1 MSLTSSYQQSETMSP
16 NPPPAAEAIE
26 LAARHLDRMMGI
38 DNGASSLAEKLGSVG
53 ASGSGV
59 VSGLHDRD
67 YPAMGVG
74 GPESLALKPASKVS
88 RIPLPAELIEHFGH
102 MQCNCSMGLFTQI
115 DRAWLTIDSDIYV
128 WRYEDGGDLAY
139 FDGLADTILNVAMVT
154 PKAGILQPHIV
165 YLLVLS
171 TPVEIVILGVSFAGD
186 EMQLVPEP
194 LYTLPADQLHTSC
207 IVGGVGGRIFMGG
220 RDGHLHEFCYQ
231 QQEGWWGKKTSR
243 VCHTS
248 SNLSWLLPSFLGSF
262 GEEDPLLQ
270 IVIDQSRNILYTRS
284 EKGTVGVFDLGRDG
298 QSMERVTS
306 VTAQKMVE
314 ESSKLAATVE
324 TGNLKPIVHIAVV
337 PMEEDQSIHLIA
349 LTGGG
354 ARLYLTTSFNSTD
367 SRPNTLRLLHVRLPP
382 GFSPSAPP
390 QRPIKVHSGFYRSG
404 LALLASSPAE
414 AADILWIVWS
424 GTMPQGN
431 SVMEGQV
438 TVPVEGHAWAMDE
451 VVSKSKL
458 DNLFIASFSGKN
470 PPSAV
475 TQHCSTSRKL
485 VVLSAQGAIIVE
497 PGRPVDCL
505 RQLLVDCGGPDNEA
519 VHSYWSLQGPEQAA
533 ATALV
538 LATSQAIVDRQV
550 AEWATRAF
558 VILGGEPRLVYPG
571 PATGT
576 PQFLSPTQQSFHPA
590 VMSTPSPTYSSMPYH
605 PSPHPEIQFSARHN
619 GLYLYL
625 SRLLRPVWASPLLTG
640 TAEKPES
647 TVNLPQISL
656 LMSQLHD
663 LRTWMEKNSSLSSG
677 QDRLTDNSALLREK
691 QSLVVV
697 RQLIVDC
704 VQMLGLWSVIVEH
717 TVELVVGKLS
727 QETSTILRQAQ
738 LRDLVVSPN
747 GRDVASNLVQCLV
760 QTYLGDNAST
770 DAISNRL
777 RTLCPA
783 LYRQED
789 ALSSKAHELLLAAAK
804 QSKGGER
811 VKMVSEAVN
820 IAIQI
825 AGHLQ
830 LGVLVS
836 HLASC
841 QAYTKVVEVCLAAAN
856 KRDPSQLAVHY
867 YNNGEN
873 SDDSAG
879 LAAYIARTECYKHC
893 TAMLHTLL
901 QAGSAPPTSPSVPK
915 SPGPPP
921 PPSPAILPPDQ
932 ATIWAEQVFQLM
944 VSSSDQLLHVSLYQW
959 LIENKYIDKLLNI
972 KSPHIEDFLKR
983 GAVQHPET
991 LAMFDLLWKYY
1002 EKSSQ
1007 YVPAARILAKLADR
1021 HSTELGLSGRVQY
1034 LARAIMC
1041 VKSSEGGSSNR
1052 AAGELLHH
1060 LEEKMEVA
1068 QVQIKVLEAISG
1080 KVEAEGQISR
1090 LNSDLLDITT
1100 LYQDFAEP
1108 YQLWECKLAILQCA
1122 GHPDQ
1127 PLVNAIWSNI
1137 IDQQE
1142 SSANQ
1147 NKVLALS
1154 NKMESLGKQYANS
1167 SKYFPLEMIVR
1178 QLEIVS
1184 CKEKGNPGW
1193 VPTCLQATGVSLPR
1207 LLDVYNRLY
1216 TTKDSIWLTLGD
1228 NLHILKVLCSLVKLF
1243 ANDPSLVNL
1252 VERRQFAVV
1261 CQDAVSTYLGELYQ
1275 KQSQETAVLVSS
1287 FRDIQ
1292 AKLDRM

>member
-1 MSLTSSYQQSETMSP
+1 MCGDMMTVETWPTLM
-16 NPPPAAEAIE
+16 
-26 LAARHLDRMMGI
+26 
-38 DNGASSLAEKLGSVG
+38 
-53 ASGSGV
+53 
-59 VSGLHDRD
+59 
-67 YPAMGVG
+67 
-74 GPESLALKPASKVS
+74 
-88 RIPLPAELIEHFGH
+88 
-102 MQCNCSMGLFTQI
+102 
-115 DRAWLTIDSDIYV
+115 AWLTIDSDIYV
-128 WRYEDGGDLAY
+128 WRYDDGGDLAY

-154 PKAGILQPHIV
+154 PKPGILQPHIV
-165 YLLVLS
+165 HLLALS
-171 TPVEIVILGVSFAGD
+171 TPIEIVLLGVSFSGD

-194 LYTLPADQLHTSC
+194 LFTLPADQLYTSC
-207 IVGGVGGRIFMGG
+207 LVGGAGGRVFMGG
-220 RDGHLHEFCYQ
+220 RDGHLYEFCYQ
-231 QQEGWWGKKTSR
+231 QQESWWSKKTNK

-248 SNLSWLLPSFLGSF
+248 SNLSWILPSFLGSF
-262 GEEDPLLQ
+262 SEEDPLVQ
-270 IVIDQSRNILYTRS
+270 IVIDETRNILYTRS
-284 EKGTVGVFDLGRDG
+284 EKGTVGVFDLGKDG
-298 QSMERVTS
+298 QCMERV
-306 VTAQKMVE
+306 VMVNAQKVVDE
-314 ESSKLAATVE
+314 ASKLAATVE

-337 PMEEDQSIHLIA
+337 PSNEDPTIHLIA

-354 ARLYLTTSFNSTD
+354 ARFYLSSTTNSTD

-390 QRPIKVHSGFYRSG
+390 QRPIKVHSGFYRAG
-404 LALLASSPAE
+404 LALLAASPAE
-414 AADILWIVWS
+414 AADVLWVVWGGS
-424 GTMPQGN
+424 MPQG
-431 SVMEGQV
+431 STVMEGQA

-451 VVSKSKL
+451 VVATNNL
-458 DNLFIASFSGKN
+458 DNLFVASFSGRI
-470 PPSAV
+470 PPCAV
-475 TQHCSTSRKL
+475 TQHCASSRKFII
-485 VVLSAQGAIIVE
+485 LSAQGAIIIE
-497 PGRPVDCL
+497 PGRPVDSL
-505 RQLLVDCGGPDNEA
+505 RQLLVDCGGPDAEA
-519 VHSYWSLQGPEQAA
+519 VSAYWTLHGPEQAT

-558 VILGGEPRLVYPG
+558 IVLGGEPRLIYPG
-571 PATGT
+571 PGPSAA
-576 PQFLSPTQQSFHPA
+576 QYLSPGQQSFHPA
-590 VMSTPSPTYSSMPYH
+590 IMSTPSPNYNTMSYH
-605 PSPHPEIQFSARHN
+605 PAPHPEIQFSARHN

-625 SRLLRPVWASPLLTG
+625 SRLLRPVWGASLLTG
-640 TAEKPES
+640 SNEKPQS
-647 TVNLPQISL
+647 AISLPQLSA
-656 LMSQLHD
+656 LMAQMHD

-677 QDRLTDNSALLREK
+677 QDRGSDNSALLREK
-691 QSLVVV
+691 QSLLVL
-697 RQLIVDC
+697 RQLVVDT
-704 VQMLGLWSVIVEH
+704 VQMLGLWSVVVEH

-727 QETSTILRQAQ
+727 AETAGILRQAQ
-738 LRDLVVSPN
+738 LRDLVVSPS
-747 GRDVASNLVQCLV
+747 GRDIASSLVQCLV

-777 RTLCPA
+777 RQLCPG

-811 VKMVSEAVN
+811 EKMVAEAVS
-820 IAIQI
+820 IAVQI

-856 KRDPSQLAVHY
+856 KRDPTQLAVHY

-873 SDDSAG
+873 ADDAAG
-879 LAAYIARTECYKHC
+879 LSAYIGRVECYKHC
-893 TAMLHTLL
+893 TSMLHTLL
-901 QAGSAPPTSPSVPK
+901 QAGSAPPTSPSVPT

-921 PPSPAILPPDQ
+921 PPSPAVLPPDQ
-932 ATIWAEQVFQLM
+932 ATNFAEQVFQLM
-944 VSSSDQLLHVSLYQW
+944 LASSDQLLHVTLYQW

-972 KSPHIEDFLKR
+972 KSQFIEEFLKR

-1002 EKSSQ
+1002 EKTSQ

-1021 HSTELGLSGRVQY
+1021 HSTELSLSGRVQY
-1034 LARAIMC
+1034 LSRAIMC
-1041 VKSSEGGSSNR
+1041 VKSSEGGSASR

-1068 QVQIKVLEAISG
+1068 RVQLQVLEAISG
-1080 KVEAEGQISR
+1080 RPEAESQTGR

-1108 YQLWECKLAILQCA
+1108 LQLWECKLAILQCA

-1127 PLVNAIWSNI
+1127 PLVNTIWTNI
-1137 IDQQE
+1137 IDQLE
-1142 SSANQ
+1142 SSTAQ

-1154 NKMESLGKQYANS
+1154 NRMESLGKQYASS
-1167 SKYFPLEMIVR
+1167 SKYFPLELIVR

-1184 CKEKGNPGW
+1184 CRERGDSGW

-1207 LLDVYNRLY
+1207 LLDVYNRIY

-1228 NLHILKVLCSLVKLF
+1228 SLHILKVLCSLLQLF
-1243 ANDPSLVNL
+1243 ANDPGLVNL
-1252 VERRQFAVV
+1252 SERRQFTVV
-1261 CQDAVSTYLGELYQ
+1261 CQDVLSTYLGELYQ
-1275 KQSQETAVLVSS
+1275 KQSQEASGLVAR

-1292 AKLDRM
+1292 TKLDRL

>member
-1 MSLTSSYQQSETMSP
+1 MSLVSPYQQSETLSP
-16 NPPPAAEAIE
+16 HPPAEALE
-26 LAARHLDRMMGI
+26 LSARHLDRMMGV
-38 DNGASSLAEKLGSVG
+38 DSGAASLAEKLGGGVVG
-53 ASGSGV
+53 GGGG
-59 VSGLHDRD
+59 VSGLQDRD
-67 YPAMGVG
+67 YPAVG
-74 GPESLALKPASKVS
+74 GSGPESLALRQGVKVT
-88 RIPLPAELIEHFGH
+88 RVPLPAELVEHFGH
-102 MQCNCSMGLFTQI
+102 MQCNCSMGLFTGVE
-115 DRAWLTIDSDIYV
+115 RAWLTIDSDIYV

-154 PKAGILQPHIV
+154 PKPGILQPHIV
-165 YLLVLS
+165 HLLALS
-171 TPVEIVILGVSFAGD
+171 TPVEIVLLGVSFSGE

-194 LYTLPADQLHTSC
+194 LFTLPADQLHTSC
-207 IVGGVGGRIFMGG
+207 LVGGVGGRIFMGG
-220 RDGHLHEFCYQ
+220 RDGHLYEFCYQ
-231 QQEGWWGKKTSR
+231 HQEGWWGKKTTK

-248 SNLSWLLPSFLGSF
+248 SNLAWILPGFLGSF
-262 GEEDPLLQ
+262 AEEDPLVQ
-270 IVIDQSRNILYTRS
+270 IVIDNTRNILYSRS
-284 EKGTVGVFDLGRDG
+284 EKGTVGVFDLGKDG
-298 QSMERVTS
+298 QSMERVVS
-306 VTAQKMVE
+306 ITAQKLVE
-314 ESSKLAATVE
+314 EASRLAATVE
-324 TGNLKPIVHIAVV
+324 TGNLKPIVHLAVV
-337 PMEEDQSIHLIA
+337 PVEEDQMIHLVA

-354 ARLYLTTSFNSTD
+354 ARLYLTTTTNSTD
-367 SRPNTLRLLHVRLPP
+367 TRPNTLRLLHVRLPP

-390 QRPIKVHSGFYRSG
+390 QRPVKVHSGFYRSG
-404 LALLASSPAE
+404 LALLAASPAE
-414 AADILWIVWS
+414 AADVLWVVWS

-431 SVMEGQV
+431 TVMEGQA

-451 VVSKSKL
+451 VVSTSKL
-458 DNLFIASFSGKN
+458 DNLFLSSFSGRTA
-470 PPSAV
+470 PCAA
-475 TQHCSTSRKL
+475 TQHCTATRKL
-485 VVLSAQGAIIVE
+485 VILSAQGAIMVE

-505 RQLLVDCGGPDNEA
+505 RQLLVDCGGPDSEA
-519 VHSYWSLQGPEQAA
+519 VQSYWALQGPEQAT

-550 AEWATRAF
+550 ADWATRAF
-558 VILGGEPRLVYPG
+558 IILGGEPRLVYPG
-571 PATGT
+571 PT
-576 PQFLSPTQQSFHPA
+576 PGPPQYLSPGQQSFHPA
-590 VMSTPSPTYSSMPYH
+590 IMSTPSPTYSTMSYH
-605 PSPHPEIQFSARHN
+605 PAPHPEVQFSPRHN

-625 SRLLRPVWASPLLTG
+625 SRLLRPVWAAPLLSGPPDTPQS
-640 TAEKPES
+640 ALS
-647 TVNLPQISL
+647 LPQLSA

-677 QDRLTDNSALLREK
+677 QERAGDNSALLREK

-697 RQLIVDC
+697 RQLVVDS
-704 VQMLGLWSVIVEH
+704 VQMLGLWSVVVEH

-727 QETSTILRQAQ
+727 QETANILRQAQ
-738 LRDLVVSPN
+738 LRDLVVSPS
-747 GRDVASNLVQCLV
+747 GRDIASNLVQCLV

-777 RTLCPA
+777 RQLCPG

-804 QSKGGER
+804 QTKGGER
-811 VKMVSEAVN
+811 DKMVAEAVT
-820 IAIQI
+820 IAVQI

-841 QAYTKVVEVCLAAAN
+841 QAYPRVVEVCLAAAT
-856 KRDPSQLAVHY
+856 KRDPTQLGVHY

-873 SDDSAG
+873 SDDAAG
-879 LAAYIARTECYKHC
+879 LSAFLGRSECYKHC

-901 QAGSAPPTSPSVPK
+901 QAGSAPPTSPSVPT

-944 VSSSDQLLHVSLYQW
+944 LSSSDQLLHVTLYQW

-972 KSPHIEDFLKR
+972 KSAHIEDFLKR

-1002 EKSSQ
+1002 EKTSQ

-1021 HSTELGLSGRVQY
+1021 HSTELSLSGRVQY
-1034 LARAIMC
+1034 LSRAIMC
-1041 VKSSEGGSSNR
+1041 VKSSEGGSANR

-1068 QVQIKVLEAISG
+1068 RVQLQVLEAVSG
-1080 KVEAEGQISR
+1080 KPEAEGQVGR

-1100 LYQDFAEP
+1100 LYQDWAEP

-1127 PLVNAIWSNI
+1127 PLVNTIWTNI
-1137 IDQQE
+1137 IEQQE
-1142 SSANQ
+1142 NSTNQ

-1154 NKMESLGKQYANS
+1154 NKMETLGRQYANS
-1167 SKYFPLEMIVR
+1167 SKYFPLELIVR
-1178 QLEIVS
+1178 QLEVVS
-1184 CKEKGNPGW
+1184 CRERGEAGW
-1193 VPTCLQATGVSLPR
+1193 VPTCLQTTGVSLPR

-1228 NLHILKVLCSLVKLF
+1228 SLHILKVLCSLLQLF
-1243 ANDPSLVNL
+1243 ATDPSLVSPG
-1252 VERRQFAVV
+1252 ERRQFMVV

-1275 KQSQETAVLVSS
+1275 KQTQETSGLVAR